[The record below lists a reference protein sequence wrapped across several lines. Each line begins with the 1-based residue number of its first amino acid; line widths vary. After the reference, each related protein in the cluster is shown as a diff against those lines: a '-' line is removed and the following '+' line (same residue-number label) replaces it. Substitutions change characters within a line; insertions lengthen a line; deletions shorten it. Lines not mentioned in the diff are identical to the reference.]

1 MITQDQLISLSK
13 KFKTNETTV
22 LREYLQIWFLSRL
35 YSFAGSEG
43 IFLKG
48 GTALHLIFGA
58 PRFSEDLDFTVQT
71 ETNAFECFI
80 KPVFETLSRE
90 EEVEFKKRETSAGK
104 GFLLTARPSV
114 VSYPVFINLDFSFR
128 EKVLSPR
135 RSIIKTE
142 FPVLFTAYVY
152 HLSAQEIMAEKIRAV
167 MTRKKGRDLYDLWF
181 LGSKGILPEERLV
194 KEKLSYY
201 GLARTSKE
209 EILKRVESFSK
220 GDFILDLRPFVPVD
234 EREKLGDFF
243 EYLKDFLS
251 KTLEISSE

>member
-1 MITQDQLISLSK
+1 MITQEQLTSLSK
-13 KFKTNETTV
+13 KFKTNAATV

-35 YSFAGSEG
+35 YSFTGSEE
-43 IFLKG
+43 IFFKG

-71 ETNAFECFI
+71 EVEAFERFI
-80 KPVFETLSRE
+80 KPVFKALSRE
-90 EEVEFKKRETSAGK
+90 EEVEFKGRKTLTGKR
-104 GFLLTARPSV
+104 FLLTARPSV
-114 VSYPVFINLDFSFR
+114 VNYPVFINLDFSFR
-128 EKVLSPR
+128 EKVLSPQK
-135 RSIIKTE
+135 SIIKTQ

-194 KEKLSYY
+194 KEKLNYY
-201 GLARTSKE
+201 GLAKTSKE

-220 GDFILDLRPFVPVD
+220 GDFILDLRPFVPVG
-234 EREKLGDFF
+234 EREKLGVFF